1 MENTMKQIKMLIA
14 LSALVLIS
22 SAASEA
28 RTGGAV
34 YAMTNAL
41 GQNQILV
48 YHRAKGGTLTLV
60 QTIATGGGGSGLQLA
75 GIDSLGSQGA
85 LALDKGHHRLFA
97 VNTESLAS
105 NGYDCQEGTITS
117 FRVGPDGRLAFA
129 DRVSSGGLYPN
140 SLTIRFDLL
149 YVLNAGGPGLDPACI
164 ETSPNITGFTVNA
177 RGKITPLANSRQ
189 SIDPGPLDGSGSF
202 LNCDPGGFSPAALFY
217 CGLNPPAFPRSPA
230 KVGFTPG
237 GDQLVV
243 TVKGINSIYV
253 FGVGR
258 DGRTGTPTVTQ
269 APGPNQPTYFGFTF
283 DKAGHMFVTEP
294 FGTSPTIPNGTASAV
309 SSFAISPTGSL
320 QAISADVPNGQALS
334 CWVALDPTDQYA
346 YVSDNGNGKIS
357 TYSVGSDGTLTLL
370 TAISGVATNP
380 NDLAIASDGTTSYL
394 YSLDAGDGTV
404 GTFQIN
410 LDGSLTALGTVGGL
424 PVNSGAQGLA
434 AY

>member
-1 MENTMKQIKMLIA
+1 MKKMKMLIA
-14 LSALVLIS
+14 LSALVLIME
-22 SAASEA
+22 AASEG
-28 RTGGAV
+28 RTKGAV

-48 YHRAKGGTLTLV
+48 YHRAQDGTLKLT

-85 LALDKGHHRLFA
+85 LALDQGHHLLFA
-97 VNTESLAS
+97 VNTETLAS
-105 NGYDCQEGTITS
+105 NSYDCQEGTITS
-117 FRVGPDGRLAFA
+117 FRVAPGGRLTFA
-129 DRVSSGGLYPN
+129 DRVASGGLFPN
-140 SLTIRFDLL
+140 SLTIRNGLL
-149 YVLNAGGPGLDPACI
+149 YTLNAGGPGLDPACI
-164 ETSPNITGFTVNA
+164 GTSPNISGFRVA
-177 RGKITPLANSRQ
+177 ADGKIKPLANSRQ
-189 SIDPGPLDGSGSF
+189 GIDPGPLDGTGSF

-237 GDQLVV
+237 GNQLVV
-243 TVKGINSIYV
+243 TVKGTNTIYV
-253 FGVGR
+253 FAVGQ
-258 DGRTGTPTVTQ
+258 DGRAGTPTLTQ

-283 DKAGHMFVTEP
+283 DNAGHMIVTEP

-309 SSFAISPTGSL
+309 SSFAISPSGSL
-320 QAISADVPNGQALS
+320 QAISADVANGQALS
-334 CWVALDPTDQYA
+334 CWVALDPTGQYA

-357 TYSVGSDGTLTLL
+357 TYSVGSDGSLTLL

-380 NDLAIASDGTTSYL
+380 NDLAIAHDGATSYL

-404 GTFQIN
+404 AAFQID